1 MKPFL
6 VTGAAGFVGLN
17 VTRVL
22 ATRGHRVVALDH
34 RSPDQAVYRFLA
46 GVADRVAWARGDVR
60 DGPSVLQLLRAHGV
74 GRIVHAA
81 AVTAI
86 SADAEADRAGD
97 LFAVNVLGT
106 IATLQAAKTAEVERV
121 IVVGSGSAV
130 GFGPPDRPVPEAA
143 PAAPT
148 ELYGISKYAAER
160 AAGRLRDLLHMDI
173 VVVRMAQPYGPME
186 RPSPDRAVLSPIAE
200 WVEAAAAGRPIE
212 TPALDGGRDWIY
224 VEDVADAYAR
234 LVEAGRLRHALYN
247 LGPGANVAVRDVLD
261 AIRRAWPR
269 AEIIVRDEAA
279 ANPNLAAGR
288 LRGPLEVQRLVE
300 ELEFQP
306 RFDIAA
312 GIARY
317 CRWIDGGRGVPG
329 KDPGG

>member
-1 MKPFL
+1 VKPIL

-46 GVADRVAWARGDVR
+46 GVADRVAWARADVR
-60 DGPSVLQLLRAHGV
+60 EGPSVLQLLRAHGV
-74 GRIVHAA
+74 GRVIHAA
-81 AVTAI
+81 AVTATR
-86 SADAEADRAGD
+86 ADWEQERAGD

-106 IATLQAAKTAEVERV
+106 IATLQAARTVEVDRV
-121 IVVGSGSAV
+121 VVVGSGAAV
-130 GFGPPDRPVPEAA
+130 GFGPPDRPVPEEA

-160 AAGRLRDLLHMDI
+160 AAIRLRDVLQMDI

-200 WVEAAAAGRPIE
+200 WVEAAAAGRAIE
-212 TPALDGGRDWIY
+212 APALDGARDWIY

-234 LVEAGRLRHALYN
+234 LVEAERLGHGLYN
-247 LGPGANVAVRDVLD
+247 LGPGANVPVRDVLD

-269 AEIIVRDEAA
+269 AEVVVRADATP
-279 ANPNLAAGR
+279 NPNLAADR
-288 LRGPLEVQRLVE
+288 LRGPLQVQRLAD
-300 ELEFQP
+300 ELDFRP
-306 RFDIAA
+306 RFDIHS

-317 CRWIDGGRGVPG
+317 CRWIDAGRGVPG
-329 KDPGG
+329 RE